1 MLVPRSTEWIFMT
14 GMKVLGHLL
23 HERKVMCTKLVK
35 KKCVFAWALHKNAW
49 RWIQN
54 PPFHRWCWVLEP
66 QISDC
71 LHYWSIPGIPCMK
84 TWTWMFCSV
93 FGGLILRCFDLI
105 FCRQISGW
113 KMSPR
118 KRHTFCIIFCII
130 LHRFLVWKCLKQSI
144 LVAVTWDLSRGWKL
158 CSSKTP
164 CNSPWSDSAH
174 SCIGRSPTGTFVDL
188 SGNSGRQVLAF
199 CEVGIIVQPNCMH
212 SLGILGMGVAAAAR
226 RISNFRFVLQYLQWQ
241 EWGAFQSGS
250 QCPKVPRCAK
260 TLVTLDIS
268 WQSACW
274 FFPIEHDSTHS
285 KICYVLFSVALVEV
299 LRTNCLDWIVSNWN
313 QFPGVF
319 LSDLLN
325 RLPVLYKIGQWTSA
339 SS

>member
-1 MLVPRSTEWIFMT
+1 MDPKPALSQMMLSSWASNIWLFALLKHTRHTLYEDLDLN
-14 GMKVLGHLL
+14 VLLSFWRTDFEMFWPHFLPSNQWL
-23 HERKVMCTKLVK
+23 KNESK
-35 KKCVFAWALHKNAW
+35 KKT
-49 RWIQN
+49 
-54 PPFHRWCWVLEP
+54 
-66 QISDC
+66 
-71 LHYWSIPGIPCMK
+71 Y
-84 TWTWMFCSV
+84 
-93 FGGLILRCFDLI
+93 
-105 FCRQISGW
+105 
-113 KMSPR
+113 
-118 KRHTFCIIFCII
+118 I
-130 LHRFLVWKCLKQSI
+130 LHHILHHFASVSGLKMFET
-144 LVAVTWDLSRGWKL
+144 VHF
-158 CSSKTP
+158 SSSHMGFVQRLKALQFKNP

-285 KICYVLFSVALVEV
+285 KICYMLFSVALVEV